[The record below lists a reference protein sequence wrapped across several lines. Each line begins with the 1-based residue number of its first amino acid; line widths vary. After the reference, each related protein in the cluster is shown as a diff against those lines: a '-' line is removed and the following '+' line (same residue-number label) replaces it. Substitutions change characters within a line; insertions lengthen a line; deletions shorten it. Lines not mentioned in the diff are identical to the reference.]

1 MDRLQRITRAA
12 QIRHTWPYAAA
23 PGHGLLLQQVVLL
36 GENVKA
42 CSNQILVLFYD
53 FGRQCCAMDVL

>member
-12 QIRHTWPYAAA
+12 QIRHTWPHTAAL
-23 PGHGLLLQQVVLL
+23 GFQKVVLS

-42 CSNQILVLFYD
+42 CSNQILVLFY
-53 FGRQCCAMDVL
+53 